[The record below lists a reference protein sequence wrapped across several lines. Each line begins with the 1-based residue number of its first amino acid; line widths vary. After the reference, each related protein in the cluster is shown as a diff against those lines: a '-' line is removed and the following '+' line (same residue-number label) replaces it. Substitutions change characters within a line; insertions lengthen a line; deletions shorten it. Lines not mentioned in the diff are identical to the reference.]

1 MAAES
6 TWTPIATISNTD
18 VASVYAFGSIPQ
30 TYTDLCVVLYAR
42 STFAANLVST
52 YGWVN
57 GDTSGSIWSNSNLK
71 GTGSGV
77 TSGRN
82 QNSSI
87 YYSGQCVGSTYT
99 AGIFST
105 IVLYFPNYAN
115 TTTFKSILTRYSNDM
130 NGSGDGS
137 VGMWS
142 CMRRSTQAISAIGLG
157 TDGNVNFA
165 TGSTATLYG
174 IKAA

>member
-6 TWTPIATISNTD
+6 TWTPIATTTD
-18 VASVYAFGSIPQ
+18 VGAVYVFASIPQ
-30 TYTDLCVVLYAR
+30 TYTDLCVVVYGR
-42 STFAANLVST
+42 STFAASLVST

-57 GDTSGSIWSNSNLK
+57 GDTGSNLWSNSNIK
-71 GTGSGV
+71 GAGSGV
-77 TSGRN
+77 PSSGRN

-87 YYSGQCVGSTYT
+87 YYSGQTVGSVFT
-99 AGIFST
+99 ANVFST
-105 IVLYFPNYAN
+105 IVMYFPNYAN
-115 TTTFKSILTRYSNDM
+115 TTTNKNILTRYSNDM

-142 CMRRSTQAISAIGLG
+142 CMRRSTQAISAIGIG
-157 TDGNVNFA
+157 TDGNVSFA
-165 TGSTATLYG
+165 TGSSATLYG